1 MYIDSHCHLF
11 YEDFREDLPDVI
23 RRAEEAGVRA
33 FVVPATDHR
42 TAAEA
47 VRLSERFPNLFVA
60 VGIHPL
66 DLQHYSDENLRT
78 VESFIGH
85 PKVVAVGEI
94 GIDYFYDRSP
104 RDVQQEAF
112 SRQLELA
119 ANHDLPVIVHT
130 RDSVEDAVRIATDA
144 ARRRP
149 EWRTGGWRGV
159 FHCFT
164 GDAADAETLFAH
176 RFMVSFPGP
185 VTFKTSA
192 MPEVLKRI
200 GLENI
205 MVETDAPFLT
215 PVPFRGKRNEPMH
228 IPLIARKI
236 AEVLGVEPE
245 EVERRTTANAVALFR
260 LPIVL

>member
-11 YEDFREDLPDVI
+11 YEDFRDDLPEVI
-23 RRAEEAGVRA
+23 RRAEEAGVKA
-33 FVVPATDHR
+33 FIVPATDHR

-104 RDVQQEAF
+104 RDLQQEAF
-112 SRQLELA
+112 ARQLELA
-119 ANHDLPVIVHT
+119 AAHDLPVIVHT

-164 GDAADAETLFAH
+164 GDAAAAETLFAH

-185 VTFKTSA
+185 VTFKTSS

-200 GLENI
+200 GLEHI

-215 PVPFRGKRNEPMH
+215 PVPFRGTRNEPMH

-236 AEVLGVEPE
+236 AEVLGVEPA

-260 LPIVL
+260 LPIRL